1 MFTKEK
7 EACMKIVGHCF
18 VLMIATLV
26 WSQASNTY
34 VFTDVSSQAGITATH
49 RAVWEPDTTREGY
62 LAVGQAW
69 ADYNN
74 DSWIDLYVTGNL
86 GDNVLYKNNGDG
98 TFSVSELSSQVNPEA
113 QSGGAIWA
121 DYDNDG
127 WKDLYV
133 LNFGKNSLFHNDEGK
148 GFTDVTDVAGVGDT
162 GKGESATWG
171 DYDDDGFL
179 DLYVVNWACLPECGA
194 ELLQLYRDRLYHN
207 NGDGTFTDV
216 TDSLDFINTVGAGFA
231 ASFVD
236 YDDDG
241 DVDLYVVN
249 DKMSNAIGNVL
260 WRNDGAGC
268 DSWCWTNVSEESKA
282 DSMMHGMGL
291 AVGDY
296 DNDSDLDFYTTTMV
310 SPMVLLQNEN
320 GTFKDVALE
329 AGVGVNPGNAVGWGT
344 AFFDFD
350 NDGWQDLYLATT
362 GMPPGPPPHYSGT
375 QPDMEDFHYTYP
387 DALLRNN
394 GDGTFTNVSEQT
406 LSNNNHATKG
416 IAYADYDKDGWL
428 DFVVGNWN
436 EGYSLYRNEG
446 GKHSSNQWLSVQLT
460 GGSAVNRDAVGAR
473 VYLTTTDGRTQMQEV
488 ISGSGLGAGNDLALH
503 FGLGQ
508 SDIQELKVVWPN
520 GEERTFNDVTA
531 NQSWQLT
538 YDNEAQP

>member
-1 MFTKEK
+1 
-7 EACMKIVGHCF
+7 MKLALSFLLITF
-18 VLMIATLV
+18 ALSRAQTT
-26 WSQASNTY
+26 A
-34 VFTDVSSQAGITATH
+34 FTDVSEQAGIQATH
-49 RAVWEPDTTREGY
+49 RAIWEPDTTKEGY
-62 LAVGQAW
+62 LAIGQAW
-69 ADYNN
+69 ADYN
-74 DSWIDLYVTGNL
+74 DDGWIDLYVTGNL
-86 GDNVLYKNNGDG
+86 DDNVLYKNNGDG
-98 TFSVSELSSQVNPEA
+98 TFSVSECSSQVSLPDL

-133 LNFGKNSLFHNDEGK
+133 LNFGKNILFHNDAGQ

-171 DYDDDGFL
+171 DYDNDGFL

-207 NGDGTFTDV
+207 NGDGTFTDI

-236 YDDDG
+236 YDNDH

-249 DKMSNAIGNVL
+249 DKMSNPIGNVL

-268 DSWCWTNVSEESKA
+268 NVWCWTNVSEESKA

-310 SPMVLLQNEN
+310 SPMVLLQNQN
-320 GTFKDVALE
+320 GTFKDIALD
-329 AGVGVNPGNAVGWGT
+329 AGVGINPGNAVGWGT
-344 AFFDFD
+344 AFFDYD

-362 GMPPGPPPHYSGT
+362 GMPPGPPGLYGGT
-375 QPDMEDFHYTYP
+375 PPDMEDFHRDYP
-387 DALLRNN
+387 DSLLKNN
-394 GDGTFTNVSEQT
+394 SNGTFTDVSKES
-406 LSNNNHATKG
+406 LPENDKASKG
-416 IAYADYDKDGWL
+416 FAYADYDKDGWL
-428 DFVVGNWN
+428 DFVIGNWN
-436 EGYSLYRNEG
+436 EGFALYHNEG
-446 GKHSSNQWLSVQLT
+446 GVQSDNHWLSVQLT
-460 GGSAVNRDAVGAR
+460 GSGSINRDAVAAQ
-473 VYLTTTDGRTQMQEV
+473 VYLTTTDGRTQLQEV
-488 ISGSGLGAGNDLALH
+488 ICGSGLGAGNDLTLH

-508 SDIQELKVVWPN
+508 AEIQEVKVVWPN
-520 GEERTFNDVTA
+520 GETQMFDNVVT
-531 NQSWQLT
+531 NQLWQLT
-538 YDNEAQP
+538 YVNEAKP